1 MSCFYQHASLPF
13 TVPYQ
18 ETPLR
23 GSIFHSRGPGNPP
36 LTLTFVHLP
45 APLSLSLSPVYRR
58 TGRQT
63 PASPPPVP
71 WNTRIRTRGRLP
83 EILLYWLKWRGGG
96 GMTKTTA
103 CVGEHCLRLRREI
116 FSGKTGFY
124 TQWSWV
130 WRKGAHIKRSAFMCA
145 ELLVF
150 KLHLH
155 GEGPICSFFSPY

>member
-1 MSCFYQHASLPF
+1 MSIIVSELFLSACLTPLL
-13 TVPYQ
+13 Q

-23 GSIFHSRGPGNPP
+23 GSIFHGCGPSNPP

-45 APLSLSLSPVYRR
+45 APLFVVSAPAFSSPLHVCQKLTTLQGEQVARL
-58 TGRQT
+58 RQ
-63 PASPPPVP
+63 SPPPP
-71 WNTRIRTRGRLP
+71 TCTLKRTNSHAGP
-83 EILLYWLKWRGGG
+83 TAKDPALLTEVEGGGCVEGG

-130 WRKGAHIKRSAFMCA
+130 
-145 ELLVF
+145 
-150 KLHLH
+150 
-155 GEGPICSFFSPY
+155 

>member
-1 MSCFYQHASLPF
+1 MSIIVSELFLSACLTPLL
-13 TVPYQ
+13 Q

-23 GSIFHSRGPGNPP
+23 GSIFHGCGPSNPP

-45 APLSLSLSPVYRR
+45 APLFVVSAPAFSSPLHVCQKL
-58 TGRQT
+58 TTLQGEQVGRLRQ
-63 PASPPPVP
+63 SPPPP
-71 WNTRIRTRGRLP
+71 TCTLKRTNSHAGP
-83 EILLYWLKWRGGG
+83 TAKDPALLTEVEGGGCVEGG

-130 WRKGAHIKRSAFMCA
+130 
-145 ELLVF
+145 
-150 KLHLH
+150 
-155 GEGPICSFFSPY
+155 